1 MNIKKTLLTKRLITK
16 NLTVFSKSGIP
27 LTSSSNQDIL
37 QGGLLLAINSF
48 VKESFDSE
56 LNQLKIGSHI
66 IVFKHSQNLLGSII
80 FSDKENVDIREA
92 EGILINLLC
101 YLERMY
107 PELGSDQIDAQK
119 IEVLL
124 NQYTPN

>member
-80 FSDKENVDIREA
+80 FSDKGHTGNHGSIDHPIGHGCQDLVKERNVFETIRSQFA
-92 EGILINLLC
+92 EYFI
-101 YLERMY
+101 
-107 PELGSDQIDAQK
+107 SS
-119 IEVLL
+119 VL
-124 NQYTPN
+124 NSF